1 MCVPSLPESG
11 NPKPWNSEYGSRN
24 PESQLTIDIRNP
36 SSTGSRLESGIH
48 CVELMWQVLAVPISL
63 LGFYL
68 LLAWGALQT
77 CTVSFCSIFFFSFY
91 TFLFYP
97 RHHELHP
104 RSTTPACLRP
114 TAFSYTPVRRFLGW
128 MIEIKVFSFRSLV
141 YLGPKKAVLQPV
153 LNRLHST
160 LAVFGNNKTLIRWN

>member
-77 CTVSFCSIFFFSFY
+77 CTVSFCSIFFF
-91 TFLFYP
+91 FLLYVFVLP
-97 RHHELHP
+97 KTSR
-104 RSTTPACLRP
+104 TTPTINDPCMP